1 MSVSSQFEAVV
12 VGGGLAGSAAAILL
26 ARAGVKV
33 AVIEQ
38 HAGAHHKVC
47 GEFLSAE
54 ALHYLAQL
62 GCSPESLGAVPITH
76 VRLATGR
83 NAARAAL
90 PFPALSLTRRTL
102 DEALLHSAS
111 EAGARVLRGYPV
123 EALSHVWAGCR
134 GRDSCWRA
142 ALRSG
147 EIATAPQAML
157 ATGKHDLRGY
167 PRPAGLQNQLVAFK
181 QYFALV
187 PPETAALE
195 GHVELYLFPG
205 GYAGLQPVELDRDS
219 AQPRANLCLV
229 VDQRRYRALGGS
241 WPALLEH
248 LTTHC
253 PLLRDRL
260 SGATPLLPKPLALS
274 GIPYGLLLRDAG
286 HASSQNDSGA
296 DSLWRLGDQ
305 TAVIPSFTG
314 DGMSIALHTAFSAA
328 ECFGTGLLPQDFH
341 VLLHETLRGQIRRAT
356 AVSQLLLT
364 PMAQPVAA
372 LARPLLPAILRQL
385 ARGTRIPPEA
395 RLTLSAV
402 CEKREKI
409 AG

>member
-1 MSVSSQFEAVV
+1 M
-12 VGGGLAGSAAAILL
+12 GGGLAGSAAAILL
-26 ARAGVKV
+26 ARAGASV
-33 AVIEQ
+33 ALIEQ
-38 HAGAHHKVC
+38 HAAAHHKVC

-62 GCSPESLGAVPITH
+62 GLLAESLGAIAITH
-76 VRLATGR
+76 VRLAAGR
-83 NAARAAL
+83 NVARATL
-90 PFPALSLTRRTL
+90 PFPALSLTRRCL
-102 DEALLHSAS
+102 DEALLQEAS
-111 EAGARVLRGYPV
+111 LAGARIFRGQPV
-123 EALSHVWAGCR
+123 ETLTHAAPEALWQAT
-134 GRDSCWRA
+134 
-142 ALRSG
+142 LRSG
-147 EIATAPQAML
+147 ATIAAPHAML
-157 ATGKHDLRGY
+157 ATGKHDLRGL
-167 PRPAGLQNQLVAFK
+167 PRPPGQQNQLVAFK

-187 PPETAALE
+187 PKETAALDR
-195 GHVELYLFPG
+195 HVELYLFPA
-205 GYAGLQPVELDRDS
+205 GYAGLQPVEPDRDS

-241 WPALLEH
+241 WTALLTH

-260 SGATPLLPKPLALS
+260 CGATPVLPKPLALS

-286 HASSQNDSGA
+286 HAPLQNDSGA

-328 ECFGTGLLPQDFH
+328 ECFGAGLVAQDFH
-341 VLLHETLRGQIRRAT
+341 VLLHETLTGQIRRAT

-364 PMAQPVAA
+364 PVAKPLVA
-372 LARPLLPAILRQL
+372 LASPLLPAILRQL
-385 ARGTRIPPEA
+385 ARGTRISPEA
-395 RLTLSAV
+395 RLTASAI

-409 AG
+409 EQ